1 MSFFSLFIQDP
12 LTAIF
17 SACIIFLFLYV
28 AVSEVI
34 KSNNYIKN
42 QNSKLEELRRLVNS
56 KGFDN
61 ESWLKNCFVSEKGR
75 LLERNN
81 LLITNVPLNHIA
93 GDYYDSSNKTIPA
106 LLTSIGVAGTFLG
119 ITIGLSDFDLG
130 NVGNDSTALLHSAA
144 VLLTGMKTAFATSL
158 AGLVTSAFMIV
169 ILKWR
174 ISSTNKARKNVAHFL
189 SKNCLEAT
197 PLDVLHE
204 IASNTNT
211 GGQVDLSSAFNKL
224 NENMSM
230 QLTQFNQLAESFN
243 GNVISEKI
251 SSAVN
256 NSLVE
261 NIAPVFNDL
270 TKELKTLKTDN
281 ELNHKQLVESLINEM
296 ESKLIRPVTEQLRDT
311 ANTVKQSN
319 EINQQLNTN
328 VEKTLAEVANTVS
341 TIDTFNQN
349 TMEKLQE
356 FALSLKDVLSS
367 FKSETQVAMTEIT
380 TQVDS
385 ILSVA
390 VKGMEEQRAA
400 FNSSSEKAAGA
411 FEKMSIDLESALD
424 TRAEKES
431 SLYQNFELRLESL
444 LDKTSDS
451 FAAQSKAVSEV
462 THQIDSVLQIAVTGM
477 QEQRAAFDSSTEKA
491 ADAFEKMGENLEATL
506 HSRTEQEAK
515 LYLEIENRLGALLD
529 KTNASFEEQT
539 KVISQTGESA
549 SLLMN
554 NAREQLQIGLGDIDT
569 KVLNMSRTVQSELES
584 FRSQYQENLNDFFN
598 QQNNLL
604 EDTLGKQR
612 NNLIEVVDRF
622 KGVFEQEYQTRHN
635 LLQELTAQYQHLQS
649 SVVTIERLVKA
660 IGLTESS
667 TFSQLED
674 IARNTGIQ
682 VGDLKKQYTE
692 ASAVFKEI
700 TEGLPKAMHKYYE
713 QANQSTELYFKGFD
727 EAASKIHNRL
737 AQAADF
743 LIEAKVLEKS
753 VSESEA

>member
-1 MSFFSLFIQDP
+1 MSFLSLFIQDP
-12 LTAIF
+12 LTTIF
-17 SACIIFLFLYV
+17 SACIVFLFLYV
-28 AVSEVI
+28 AVSEVL

-42 QNSKLEELRRLVNS
+42 QHSKLEELRRLVNS
-56 KGFDN
+56 KSFDN
-61 ESWLKNCFVSEKGR
+61 ESWLKNCFVHDNGK

-81 LLITNVPLNHIA
+81 LLVTNVPLNHIA
-93 GDYYDSSNKTIPA
+93 GDLYDSSNKTIPA

-158 AGLVTSAFMIV
+158 VGLVTSAFMIV

-243 GNVISEKI
+243 GNIISEKI

-256 NSLVE
+256 NSLTE

-270 TKELKTLKTDN
+270 TTELKTLKTDN

-296 ESKLIRPVTEQLRDT
+296 ETKLIKPVTEQLSDT

-349 TMEKLQE
+349 TMEKLQQ

-390 VKGMEEQRAA
+390 V
-400 FNSSSEKAAGA
+400 
-411 FEKMSIDLESALD
+411 
-424 TRAEKES
+424 
-431 SLYQNFELRLESL
+431 
-444 LDKTSDS
+444 
-451 FAAQSKAVSEV
+451 
-462 THQIDSVLQIAVTGM
+462 TGM

-506 HSRTEQEAK
+506 DSRAEQEAK
-515 LYLEIENRLGALLD
+515 LYLEVENRLGALLD

-554 NAREQLQIGLGDIDT
+554 NAREQLEIGLGDIDT
-569 KVLNMSRTVQSELES
+569 KVINMSRTVQSELET

-682 VGDLKKQYTE
+682 VGELKKQYTE

-743 LIEAKVLEKS
+743 LIEAKALEKS
-753 VSESEA
+753 VVESEA

>member
-1 MSFFSLFIQDP
+1 MSFLSLFIQDP

-17 SACIIFLFLYV
+17 SACIVFLFLYV
-28 AVSEVI
+28 AVSEVL
-34 KSNNYIKN
+34 KSNNYINN
-42 QNSKLEELRRLVNS
+42 QNSKLEELRGLVNS
-56 KGFDN
+56 KSFDN
-61 ESWLKNCFVSEKGR
+61 GSWLKNCFVHDNGK

-81 LLITNVPLNHIA
+81 LLVTNVPLNHIA
-93 GDYYDSSNKTIPA
+93 GDLYDSTNKTIPA

-119 ITIGLSDFDLG
+119 ITLGLSEFDLG

-174 ISSTNKARKNVAHFL
+174 ISSTNIARKNVAHFL

-197 PLDVLHE
+197 PLDVLYE

-211 GGQVDLSSAFNKL
+211 GEQVDLSSAFNKL
-224 NENMSM
+224 NENMSK
-230 QLTQFNQLAESFN
+230 QLTQFEQLAESFN
-243 GNVISEKI
+243 GNIISEKI

-256 NSLVE
+256 NSLIE
-261 NIAPVFNDL
+261 NITPVFNDL
-270 TKELKTLKTDN
+270 TTELKALKTDN
-281 ELNHKQLVESLINEM
+281 ELNHKQLVESLVNEM
-296 ESKLIRPVTEQLRDT
+296 ETKLIKPVTEQLSDT
-311 ANTVKQSN
+311 ANTVKHSN

-349 TMEKLQE
+349 TMEKLQQ

-385 ILSVA
+385 ILS
-390 VKGMEEQRAA
+390 
-400 FNSSSEKAAGA
+400 
-411 FEKMSIDLESALD
+411 LAL
-424 TRAEKES
+424 K
-431 SLYQNFELRLESL
+431 
-444 LDKTSDS
+444 
-451 FAAQSKAVSEV
+451 
-462 THQIDSVLQIAVTGM
+462 GM
-477 QEQRAAFDSSTEKA
+477 QEQRIAFDSSTEKA
-491 ADAFEKMGENLEATL
+491 GNAFEKMGENLEASL
-506 HSRTEQEAK
+506 DSRAEKEAK
-515 LYLEIENRLGALLD
+515 LYLEVENRLGTLLD

-569 KVLNMSRTVQSELES
+569 KVLNMSRAVQSELET
-584 FRSQYQENLNDFFN
+584 FRAQYQENLNDFFN

-682 VGDLKKQYTE
+682 VGELKKQYTE

-700 TEGLPKAMHKYYE
+700 TEGLPKAMHQYYE

-743 LIEAKVLEKS
+743 LIEAKALEKS
-753 VSESEA
+753 VAESEA

>member
-1 MSFFSLFIQDP
+1 MSFLSLFIQDP

-17 SACIIFLFLYV
+17 SACIVFLFLYV
-28 AVSEVI
+28 AVSEVL
-34 KSNNYIKN
+34 KSNNYINN
-42 QNSKLEELRRLVNS
+42 QNSKLEELRGLVNS
-56 KGFDN
+56 KSFDN
-61 ESWLKNCFVSEKGR
+61 GSWLKNCFVHDNGK

-81 LLITNVPLNHIA
+81 LLVTNVPLNHIA
-93 GDYYDSSNKTIPA
+93 GDLYDSSNKTIPA

-119 ITIGLSDFDLG
+119 ITLGLSEFDLG

-144 VLLTGMKTAFATSL
+144 VLLTGMKTAFVTSL

-174 ISSTNKARKNVAHFL
+174 ISSTNIARKNVAHFL

-197 PLDVLHE
+197 PLDVLYE

-211 GGQVDLSSAFNKL
+211 GEQVDLSSAFNKL
-224 NENMSM
+224 NENMSK
-230 QLTQFNQLAESFN
+230 QLTQFEQLAESFN
-243 GNVISEKI
+243 GNIISEKI

-256 NSLVE
+256 NSLIE

-270 TKELKTLKTDN
+270 TTELKTLKTDN

-296 ESKLIRPVTEQLRDT
+296 ETKLIKPVTEQLSDT

-349 TMEKLQE
+349 TMEKLQQ

-385 ILSVA
+385 ILS
-390 VKGMEEQRAA
+390 
-400 FNSSSEKAAGA
+400 
-411 FEKMSIDLESALD
+411 LAL
-424 TRAEKES
+424 K
-431 SLYQNFELRLESL
+431 
-444 LDKTSDS
+444 
-451 FAAQSKAVSEV
+451 
-462 THQIDSVLQIAVTGM
+462 GM
-477 QEQRAAFDSSTEKA
+477 QEQRIAFDSSTEKA
-491 ADAFEKMGENLEATL
+491 GNAFEKMGENLEASL
-506 HSRTEQEAK
+506 DSRAEKEAK
-515 LYLEIENRLGALLD
+515 LYLEVENRLGALLD

-554 NAREQLQIGLGDIDT
+554 NAREQLEIGLGDIDT
-569 KVLNMSRTVQSELES
+569 KVLNMSRTVQSELET

-622 KGVFEQEYQTRHN
+622 KGVFEHEYQTRHN

-682 VGDLKKQYTE
+682 VGELKKQYTE

-700 TEGLPKAMHKYYE
+700 TEGLPKAMHQYYE

-743 LIEAKVLEKS
+743 LIEAKALEKS
-753 VSESEA
+753 VAESEA

>member
-1 MSFFSLFIQDP
+1 MSFLSLFLQDP

-28 AVSEVI
+28 AVSEVL

-56 KGFDN
+56 KSLNN

-81 LLITNVPLNHIA
+81 LLITNVALNHIA
-93 GDYYDSSNKTIPA
+93 GDFYDSSNKTIPA

-119 ITIGLSDFDLG
+119 ITLGLSDFDLG

-204 IASNTNT
+204 IASNT

-296 ESKLIRPVTEQLRDT
+296 ESKLIRPVTEQLHDT

-328 VEKTLAEVANTVS
+328 VEKTLAEVANTVT

-349 TMEKLQE
+349 TIEKLQE
-356 FALSLKDVLSS
+356 FAMSLKDVLSS

-400 FNSSSEKAAGA
+400 FNCSSEKAAGA
-411 FEKMSIDLESALD
+411 FEKMSVDLESALD
-424 TRAEKES
+424 KRAEKES

-462 THQIDSVLQIAVTGM
+462 TEQIDSVLQIAVTGM

-491 ADAFEKMGENLEATL
+491 AVAFEKMSKNLEATL
-506 HSRTEQEAK
+506 ESRTEQEAK

-622 KGVFEQEYQTRHN
+622 KDVFEQEYQTRHN

-700 TEGLPKAMHKYYE
+700 TEGLPKAMYKYYE

>member
-1 MSFFSLFIQDP
+1 MSFLSLFIQDP
-12 LTAIF
+12 LTTIF
-17 SACIIFLFLYV
+17 SACIVFLFLYV
-28 AVSEVI
+28 AVSEVL

-42 QNSKLEELRRLVNS
+42 QHSKLEELRRLVNS
-56 KGFDN
+56 KSFDN
-61 ESWLKNCFVSEKGR
+61 ESWLKNCFVHDNGK

-81 LLITNVPLNHIA
+81 LLVTNVPLNHIA
-93 GDYYDSSNKTIPA
+93 GDLYDSSNKTIPA
-106 LLTSIGVAGTFLG
+106 LLTSIGVAGTFLC
-119 ITIGLSDFDLG
+119 ITLGLSEFDLG

-158 AGLVTSAFMIV
+158 VGLVTSAFMIV

-243 GNVISEKI
+243 GNIISEKI

-256 NSLVE
+256 NSLTE

-270 TKELKTLKTDN
+270 TTELKTLKTDN

-296 ESKLIRPVTEQLRDT
+296 ETKLIKPVTEQLSDT

-349 TMEKLQE
+349 TMEKLQQ

-390 VKGMEEQRAA
+390 V
-400 FNSSSEKAAGA
+400 
-411 FEKMSIDLESALD
+411 
-424 TRAEKES
+424 
-431 SLYQNFELRLESL
+431 
-444 LDKTSDS
+444 
-451 FAAQSKAVSEV
+451 
-462 THQIDSVLQIAVTGM
+462 TGM

-506 HSRTEQEAK
+506 DSRAEQEAK
-515 LYLEIENRLGALLD
+515 LYLEVENRLGALLD

-554 NAREQLQIGLGDIDT
+554 NAREQLEIGLGDIDT
-569 KVLNMSRTVQSELES
+569 KVINMSRTVQSELET

-682 VGDLKKQYTE
+682 VGELKKQYTE

-743 LIEAKVLEKS
+743 LIEAKALEKS
-753 VSESEA
+753 VVESEA

>member
-56 KGFDN
+56 KSFDN
-61 ESWLKNCFVSEKGR
+61 VSWLKNCFVSEKGR

-270 TKELKTLKTDN
+270 TTELK
-281 ELNHKQLVESLINEM
+281 
-296 ESKLIRPVTEQLRDT
+296 
-311 ANTVKQSN
+311 
-319 EINQQLNTN
+319 
-328 VEKTLAEVANTVS
+328 
-341 TIDTFNQN
+341 
-349 TMEKLQE
+349 
-356 FALSLKDVLSS
+356 
-367 FKSETQVAMTEIT
+367 
-380 TQVDS
+380 
-385 ILSVA
+385 
-390 VKGMEEQRAA
+390 
-400 FNSSSEKAAGA
+400 
-411 FEKMSIDLESALD
+411 
-424 TRAEKES
+424 
-431 SLYQNFELRLESL
+431 
-444 LDKTSDS
+444 
-451 FAAQSKAVSEV
+451 
-462 THQIDSVLQIAVTGM
+462 
-477 QEQRAAFDSSTEKA
+477 
-491 ADAFEKMGENLEATL
+491 
-506 HSRTEQEAK
+506 
-515 LYLEIENRLGALLD
+515 
-529 KTNASFEEQT
+529 SFE
-539 KVISQTGESA
+539 
-549 SLLMN
+549 N
-554 NAREQLQIGLGDIDT
+554 
-569 KVLNMSRTVQSELES
+569 
-584 FRSQYQENLNDFFN
+584 
-598 QQNNLL
+598 
-604 EDTLGKQR
+604 
-612 NNLIEVVDRF
+612 
-622 KGVFEQEYQTRHN
+622 
-635 LLQELTAQYQHLQS
+635 
-649 SVVTIERLVKA
+649 
-660 IGLTESS
+660 
-667 TFSQLED
+667 
-674 IARNTGIQ
+674 
-682 VGDLKKQYTE
+682 
-692 ASAVFKEI
+692 
-700 TEGLPKAMHKYYE
+700 
-713 QANQSTELYFKGFD
+713 
-727 EAASKIHNRL
+727 
-737 AQAADF
+737 
-743 LIEAKVLEKS
+743 
-753 VSESEA
+753 

>member
-1 MSFFSLFIQDP
+1 
-12 LTAIF
+12 
-17 SACIIFLFLYV
+17 
-28 AVSEVI
+28 
-34 KSNNYIKN
+34 
-42 QNSKLEELRRLVNS
+42 
-56 KGFDN
+56 
-61 ESWLKNCFVSEKGR
+61 
-75 LLERNN
+75 
-81 LLITNVPLNHIA
+81 
-93 GDYYDSSNKTIPA
+93 
-106 LLTSIGVAGTFLG
+106 
-119 ITIGLSDFDLG
+119 
-130 NVGNDSTALLHSAA
+130 
-144 VLLTGMKTAFATSL
+144 
-158 AGLVTSAFMIV
+158 
-169 ILKWR
+169 
-174 ISSTNKARKNVAHFL
+174 
-189 SKNCLEAT
+189 
-197 PLDVLHE
+197 
-204 IASNTNT
+204 
-211 GGQVDLSSAFNKL
+211 
-224 NENMSM
+224 
-230 QLTQFNQLAESFN
+230 
-243 GNVISEKI
+243 
-251 SSAVN
+251 
-256 NSLVE
+256 
-261 NIAPVFNDL
+261 
-270 TKELKTLKTDN
+270 
-281 ELNHKQLVESLINEM
+281 M
-296 ESKLIRPVTEQLRDT
+296 ETKLIRPVTEQLRDT

-411 FEKMSIDLESALD
+411 FEKMSVDLESALD
-424 TRAEKES
+424 ARAEKES
-431 SLYQNFELRLESL
+431 SLYENFELRLESL

-491 ADAFEKMGENLEATL
+491 ADAFEKMGENLEASL
-506 HSRTEQEAK
+506 DSRTEQEAK
-515 LYLEIENRLGALLD
+515 LYLEIENRLGTLLD

-622 KGVFEQEYQTRHN
+622 KDVFEQEYQTRHN

>member
-1 MSFFSLFIQDP
+1 MSFLSLFIQDP

-17 SACIIFLFLYV
+17 SACIVFLFLYV
-28 AVSEVI
+28 AVSEVL
-34 KSNNYIKN
+34 KSNNYINN
-42 QNSKLEELRRLVNS
+42 QNSKLEELRGLVNS
-56 KGFDN
+56 KSFDN
-61 ESWLKNCFVSEKGR
+61 GSWLKNCFVHDNGK

-81 LLITNVPLNHIA
+81 LLVTNVPLNHIA
-93 GDYYDSSNKTIPA
+93 GDLYDSSNKTIPA

-119 ITIGLSDFDLG
+119 ITLGLSEFDLG

-174 ISSTNKARKNVAHFL
+174 ISSTNIARKNVAHFL

-211 GGQVDLSSAFNKL
+211 GEQVDLSSAFNKL
-224 NENMSM
+224 NENMSK
-230 QLTQFNQLAESFN
+230 QLTQFEQLAESFN
-243 GNVISEKI
+243 GNIISEKI

-261 NIAPVFNDL
+261 NIVPVFNDL
-270 TKELKTLKTDN
+270 TTELKALKTDN
-281 ELNHKQLVESLINEM
+281 ELNHKQLVESLVNEM
-296 ESKLIRPVTEQLRDT
+296 ETKLIKPVTEQLSDT
-311 ANTVKQSN
+311 ANTVKHSN

-349 TMEKLQE
+349 TMEKLQQ

-385 ILSVA
+385 ILS
-390 VKGMEEQRAA
+390 
-400 FNSSSEKAAGA
+400 
-411 FEKMSIDLESALD
+411 LAL
-424 TRAEKES
+424 K
-431 SLYQNFELRLESL
+431 
-444 LDKTSDS
+444 
-451 FAAQSKAVSEV
+451 
-462 THQIDSVLQIAVTGM
+462 GM
-477 QEQRAAFDSSTEKA
+477 QEQRIAFDSSTEKA
-491 ADAFEKMGENLEATL
+491 GNAFEKMGENLEASL
-506 HSRTEQEAK
+506 DSRAEKEAK
-515 LYLEIENRLGALLD
+515 LYLEVENRLGALLD

-539 KVISQTGESA
+539 KVISQTVESA

-569 KVLNMSRTVQSELES
+569 KVLNMSRAVQSELET
-584 FRSQYQENLNDFFN
+584 FRAQYQENLNDFFN

-682 VGDLKKQYTE
+682 VGELKKQYTE

-700 TEGLPKAMHKYYE
+700 TEGLPKAMHQYYE

-743 LIEAKVLEKS
+743 LIEAKALEKS
-753 VSESEA
+753 VVESEA

>member
-1 MSFFSLFIQDP
+1 M
-12 LTAIF
+12 T
-17 SACIIFLFLYV
+17 
-28 AVSEVI
+28 
-34 KSNNYIKN
+34 
-42 QNSKLEELRRLVNS
+42 
-56 KGFDN
+56 
-61 ESWLKNCFVSEKGR
+61 
-75 LLERNN
+75 
-81 LLITNVPLNHIA
+81 
-93 GDYYDSSNKTIPA
+93 
-106 LLTSIGVAGTFLG
+106 
-119 ITIGLSDFDLG
+119 
-130 NVGNDSTALLHSAA
+130 
-144 VLLTGMKTAFATSL
+144 
-158 AGLVTSAFMIV
+158 
-169 ILKWR
+169 
-174 ISSTNKARKNVAHFL
+174 
-189 SKNCLEAT
+189 
-197 PLDVLHE
+197 
-204 IASNTNT
+204 
-211 GGQVDLSSAFNKL
+211 
-224 NENMSM
+224 
-230 QLTQFNQLAESFN
+230 
-243 GNVISEKI
+243 
-251 SSAVN
+251 
-256 NSLVE
+256 E

-270 TKELKTLKTDN
+270 TTELKTLKTDN

-296 ESKLIRPVTEQLRDT
+296 ETKLIKPVTEQLSDT

-349 TMEKLQE
+349 TMEKLQQ

-380 TQVDS
+380 THVDS
-385 ILSVA
+385 ILSV
-390 VKGMEEQRAA
+390 
-400 FNSSSEKAAGA
+400 
-411 FEKMSIDLESALD
+411 
-424 TRAEKES
+424 
-431 SLYQNFELRLESL
+431 
-444 LDKTSDS
+444 
-451 FAAQSKAVSEV
+451 
-462 THQIDSVLQIAVTGM
+462 AVTGM

-506 HSRTEQEAK
+506 DSRAEQEAK
-515 LYLEIENRLGALLD
+515 LYLEVENRLGALLD

-554 NAREQLQIGLGDIDT
+554 NAREQLEIGLGDIDT
-569 KVLNMSRTVQSELES
+569 KVINMSRTVQSELET

-622 KGVFEQEYQTRHN
+622 KGVFEQEYKTRHN

-682 VGDLKKQYTE
+682 VGELKKQYTE

-743 LIEAKVLEKS
+743 LIEAKALEKS
-753 VSESEA
+753 VVESEA

>member
-1 MSFFSLFIQDP
+1 MSFLSLFIQDP

-17 SACIIFLFLYV
+17 SACIVFLFLYV
-28 AVSEVI
+28 AVSEVL
-34 KSNNYIKN
+34 KSNNYINN
-42 QNSKLEELRRLVNS
+42 QNSKLEELRGLVNS
-56 KGFDN
+56 KSFDN
-61 ESWLKNCFVSEKGR
+61 GSWLKNCFVHDNGK

-81 LLITNVPLNHIA
+81 LLVTNVPLTHIA
-93 GDYYDSSNKTIPA
+93 GDLYDSSNKTIPA

-119 ITIGLSDFDLG
+119 ITLGLSEFDLG

-174 ISSTNKARKNVAHFL
+174 ISSTNIARKNVAHFL

-211 GGQVDLSSAFNKL
+211 GEQVDLSSAFNKL
-224 NENMSM
+224 NENMSK
-230 QLTQFNQLAESFN
+230 QLTQFEQLAESFN
-243 GNVISEKI
+243 GNIISEKI

-256 NSLVE
+256 NSLIE
-261 NIAPVFNDL
+261 NITPVFNDL
-270 TKELKTLKTDN
+270 TTELKALKTDN
-281 ELNHKQLVESLINEM
+281 ELNHKQLVESLVNEM
-296 ESKLIRPVTEQLRDT
+296 ETKLIKPVTEQLSDT
-311 ANTVKQSN
+311 ANTVKHSN

-349 TMEKLQE
+349 TMEKLQQ

-385 ILSVA
+385 ILS
-390 VKGMEEQRAA
+390 
-400 FNSSSEKAAGA
+400 
-411 FEKMSIDLESALD
+411 LAL
-424 TRAEKES
+424 K
-431 SLYQNFELRLESL
+431 
-444 LDKTSDS
+444 
-451 FAAQSKAVSEV
+451 
-462 THQIDSVLQIAVTGM
+462 GM
-477 QEQRAAFDSSTEKA
+477 QEQRIAFDSSTEKA
-491 ADAFEKMGENLEATL
+491 GNAFEKMGENLEASL
-506 HSRTEQEAK
+506 DSRAEREAK
-515 LYLEIENRLGALLD
+515 LYLEVENRLGALLD

-569 KVLNMSRTVQSELES
+569 KVLNMSRAVQSELET
-584 FRSQYQENLNDFFN
+584 FRAQYQENLNDFFN

-682 VGDLKKQYTE
+682 VGELKKQYTE

-700 TEGLPKAMHKYYE
+700 TEGLPKAMHQYYE

-743 LIEAKVLEKS
+743 LIEAKALEKS
-753 VSESEA
+753 VAESEA